1 MENKTL
7 LVLCKYINFIKLY
20 DSKLSNSS
28 EDKAIHFKNIKLL
41 SNLNITLNTFNKYN
55 LLLDNFND
63 INYLPNTSLGYLKF
77 CQNRVKNSLPGLA
90 LRLRKKDFDL
100 KKDYLLFSLISLIEF
115 SKITKDY
122 LKLED
127 IFKTIDSFNI
137 SDENNLRLEKNSFCK
152 KNTSIDTKKLTD
164 LEDLDDI

>member
-20 DSKLSNSS
+20 DNKLSNSS

-41 SNLNITLNTFNKYN
+41 SNLNITLNTFNSCN
-55 LLLDNFND
+55 LLSDDFND
-63 INYLPNTSLGYLKF
+63 INYLPNTNLSYLKF
-77 CQNRVKNSLPGLA
+77 CQSRIKNSLPGLA
-90 LRLRKKDFDL
+90 LKLRRKDFDL
-100 KKDYLLFSLISLIEF
+100 KKDYLIFSLISLIEF

-127 IFKTIDSFNI
+127 IFKTIDSLNI
-137 SDENNLRLEKNSFCK
+137 PNDANLKLEKNSSCK
-152 KNTSIDTKKLTD
+152 KNTSIYTKKLTD